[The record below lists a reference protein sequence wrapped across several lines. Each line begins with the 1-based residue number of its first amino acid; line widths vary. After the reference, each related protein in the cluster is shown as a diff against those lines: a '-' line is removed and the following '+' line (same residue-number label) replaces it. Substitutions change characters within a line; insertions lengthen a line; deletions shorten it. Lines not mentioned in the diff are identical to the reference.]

1 MSLANDSPRSPQER
15 GDLTTISMLDSL
27 MLASAISVGIWAL
40 IVVTIL
46 GV

>member
-1 MSLANDSPRSPQER
+1 MSLANDLPRSSQER
-15 GDLTTISMLDSL
+15 VDLTKLSVLDSL
-27 MLASAISVGIWAL
+27 MMAGAISVGIWAL